1 MNKTL
6 GIRHLYY
13 TELIIG
19 LIFFLPL
26 FYLIYAIEY
35 GETSIFNTVI
45 TGIVYFTLVYAFY
58 STLRFLNLEYTV
70 KVNSRHRK
78 H

>member
-1 MNKTL
+1 MDKTL

-35 GETSIFNTVI
+35 SDTSLFNLMI
-45 TGIVYFTLVYAFY
+45 TGISYFALVYIFY
-58 STLRFLNLEYTV
+58 STLKFLNIEQTV
-70 KVNSRHRK
+70 KHNTN
-78 H
+78 

>member
-58 STLRFLNLEYTV
+58 STLRFLNLEYAV

>member
-1 MNKTL
+1 MNRTL

-45 TGIVYFTLVYAFY
+45 TGIVYITFVIVLYIMTINSNFTTQVFK
-58 STLRFLNLEYTV
+58 N
-70 KVNSRHRK
+70 
-78 H
+78 